1 MADRLVSV
9 AVPVPA
15 LGLLTYRVPPD
26 RSVPPAGARV
36 VVPLGSRQLT
46 GVVLGEG
53 TPLDA
58 AIEVRDLLQVLD
70 DESFVPPAVLALCG
84 WVAEYYLAGPGAVL
98 AAALPPHGLTTR
110 VDAFKTVRW
119 ATLTAQ
125 GLDLRDR
132 LVAPRCLGEG
142 DADLPRLGTRQ
153 REALALLGGRPE
165 GMSAPRLAER
175 GIPASA
181 LTRLKTLGLV
191 SLHQARVERDPF
203 TDGRLDRGR
212 LTAFLLGQS

>member
-26 RSVPPAGARV
+26 RPVPPAARV

-58 AIEVRDLLQVLD
+58 AIEVGICSRC
-70 DESFVPPAVLALCG
+70 SMTSRSSRRRCWRCAVG
-84 WVAEYYLAGPGAVL
+84 SPMHLAGPGAVL

-132 LVAPRCLGEG
+132 LVAPRCMGRAMPTCPG
-142 DADLPRLGTRQ
+142 
-153 REALALLGGRPE
+153 LAPG
-165 GMSAPRLAER
+165 SARR
-175 GIPASA
+175 
-181 LTRLKTLGLV
+181 
-191 SLHQARVERDPF
+191 
-203 TDGRLDRGR
+203 
-212 LTAFLLGQS
+212 